1 MLGGGF
7 QELFA
12 VSLPF
17 ISGIV
22 AVGIFKFQF
31 FPPVMVIVLISSTHR
46 TAAQGLKCWCVQFC
60 GISYQVI
67 LGA

>member
-46 TAAQGLKCWCVQFC
+46 TAAQGLLRV
-60 GISYQVI
+60 
-67 LGA
+67 